1 MKHFDIIVIGSGIAG
16 MSLGSTISAQRNVA
30 IIEKEKQL
38 SYHSTG
44 RSFAFFIES
53 YGNKEIIELTNIS
66 KKFFYNNFDL
76 FLKKKGVLFI
86 GNNNQKK
93 LVENFYNNHKNNI
106 NLELF
111 DKIKTLKLANC
122 IDENYVNNSVLD
134 VNACEIDVNN
144 LYEYYRKI
152 FKNNNGNI
160 FTDYKIKSV
169 ENINNK
175 WIINNEISTNIIVN
189 ASGAWAD
196 EVAKVFNIKPINV
209 IPKIRTVFVF
219 KPNNLHINNKW
230 PLIADIEENFY
241 FKDQNNQI
249 FASPA
254 DEKPSYP
261 HDCFPDDLDVA
272 IGIDRIQ
279 KATIFKFNNIEHKWS
294 GLRTFV
300 YDKSPVIGF
309 ENDKKNFFWLV
320 GQGGYGIQTAPAL
333 AEISADLILDK
344 KNKFFLNK
352 SLMYNISI
360 ERMRNEIL

>member
-1 MKHFDIIVIGSGIAG
+1 M
-16 MSLGSTISAQRNVA
+16 
-30 IIEKEKQL
+30 
-38 SYHSTG
+38 
-44 RSFAFFIES
+44 
-53 YGNKEIIELTNIS
+53 
-66 KKFFYNNFDL
+66 
-76 FLKKKGVLFI
+76 FI

-230 PLIADIEENFY
+230 PLIADIDENFY

-300 YDKSPVIGF
+300 DDKSPVIGF

-333 AEISADLILDK
+333 AEISADLILDN
-344 KNKFFLNK
+344 KNKFFFNN

-360 ERMRNEIL
+360 ERMRNKIL